1 MCFRAHTY
9 FCLFLVRELIK
20 HFFVYGLGA
29 TIGKFLSVL
38 LLPIYASVFTPE
50 DYGCLDLILTLSTI
64 VSVFGMMQLETGL
77 QRFYYE
83 YKNNKNR
90 CILVS
95 TALVATTVITLF
107 FTILSLIFIPLISE
121 SFLEGK
127 YQIELIVSFLSMLPL
142 NVLTIIFVDL
152 RYRDKSVVYMILT
165 VTQVLLSAVAAIVA
179 VKVFNFGIMG
189 VIAANTLT
197 QFLIMGVAFIIW
209 SHWGGKMLINV
220 KMLKKMF
227 SFGLPQFPARLG
239 SISNSYINRFFM
251 VSMLTV
257 SAIGIYSVSLKI
269 SSAFQLIQMAFQLA
283 WLPFLYKTLTEPDHR
298 EKIVRYY
305 KEIIFVVS
313 IFVFI
318 FSLYSEEITLLLT
331 NESYQDASHY
341 VPLLSFYFSLFIL
354 KEIVDVGVNVTKKS
368 KYTSYIFGVATVV
381 NIVLLY
387 FLTPR
392 LSIYGVALALL
403 LSNFVLF
410 YLTLIVSERL
420 YPVHFPIK
428 MTVVIHTGLL
438 IVLLVVSYYHIPLIV
453 KLGLTFGA
461 FLVLFFRYKTTI
473 WMMVE
478 HSKKKNN

>member
-1 MCFRAHTY
+1 M
-9 FCLFLVRELIK
+9 RELIK

-179 VKVFNFGIMG
+179 VKVFNRFYIFYY
-189 VIAANTLT
+189 IRR
-197 QFLIMGVAFIIW
+197 IW
-209 SHWGGKMLINV
+209 YNG
-220 KMLKKMF
+220 
-227 SFGLPQFPARLG
+227 
-239 SISNSYINRFFM
+239 SNS
-251 VSMLTV
+251 S
-257 SAIGIYSVSLKI
+257 
-269 SSAFQLIQMAFQLA
+269 
-283 WLPFLYKTLTEPDHR
+283 
-298 EKIVRYY
+298 
-305 KEIIFVVS
+305 
-313 IFVFI
+313 
-318 FSLYSEEITLLLT
+318 
-331 NESYQDASHY
+331 
-341 VPLLSFYFSLFIL
+341 
-354 KEIVDVGVNVTKKS
+354 
-368 KYTSYIFGVATVV
+368 
-381 NIVLLY
+381 
-387 FLTPR
+387 
-392 LSIYGVALALL
+392 
-403 LSNFVLF
+403 
-410 YLTLIVSERL
+410 
-420 YPVHFPIK
+420 
-428 MTVVIHTGLL
+428 
-438 IVLLVVSYYHIPLIV
+438 
-453 KLGLTFGA
+453 
-461 FLVLFFRYKTTI
+461 
-473 WMMVE
+473 
-478 HSKKKNN
+478 

>member
-1 MCFRAHTY
+1 M
-9 FCLFLVRELIK
+9 RELIK

-127 YQIELIVSFLSMLPL
+127 YQMELIVSFLSMLPL

-179 VKVFNFGIMG
+179 VKVFHFGIMG

-209 SHWGGKMLINV
+209 SHWVGKILINV

-331 NESYQDASHY
+331 NESYLDASHY

-438 IVLLVVSYYHIPLIV
+438 VVLLVVSYYHIPLIV

-461 FLVLFFRYKTTI
+461 FVVLFLRYKTAI

-478 HSKKKNN
+478 QNKKKIN